1 MAGIACA
8 EGASV
13 DTDLGL
19 SVELQRVLCA
29 VNRTVFKLGD
39 RGEWKA
45 PARGT
50 TDLVLAPN
58 QVSELRRQG
67 LVDVA
72 SNSILVPTE
81 LGRQSYRVC
90 AARGHSRHLE
100 R

>member
-1 MAGIACA
+1 
-8 EGASV
+8 V
-13 DTDLGL
+13 DTDLEL
-19 SVELQRVLCA
+19 SIELQRVLCA
-29 VNRTVFKLGD
+29 INRTVFRLGD
-39 RGEWKA
+39 RGDWKA

-50 TDLVLAPN
+50 TDLVLAAH

-81 LGRQSYRVC
+81 RGRQSYQAC
-90 AARGHSRHLE
+90 AARSHARHLE